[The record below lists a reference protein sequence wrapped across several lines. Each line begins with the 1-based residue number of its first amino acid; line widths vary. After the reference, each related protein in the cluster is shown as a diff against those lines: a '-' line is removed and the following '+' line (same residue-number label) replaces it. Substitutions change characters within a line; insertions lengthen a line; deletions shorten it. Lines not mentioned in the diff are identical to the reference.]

1 MARKGSRE
9 GTESAGGAG
18 HQRSLDGAEEAG
30 GTGVGESIRD
40 AGRPGGQGGIGGA
53 GQVIDQGS
61 NEMTTDGGDLGA
73 ASGPNAQPKL
83 LLVDGHS
90 LANRAFYA
98 LPPLSTNMG
107 VPTGAVF
114 GFLTMLFRFMQEKKP
129 THVAIAFDHP
139 SPTFRHADYSEY
151 KATRKPSPPEFT
163 AQLPVLKEVLN
174 TLNLQVVE
182 LAGFEADDIIG
193 TLCTQ
198 AQEQGFSVGILSG
211 DKDCLQ
217 LVSRCTRAIL
227 PIRGITKVK
236 EYDLDFVLSDLGL
249 TPSQVIDYKAL
260 AGDSSDNIPGVK
272 GIGPKTALSLLGKF
286 QSLDGIY
293 ERLQNVTPARV
304 QRLLTES
311 RDIAFLSRSLATIK
325 TDVPLPVGPADLV
338 WPGPDISRAKSKF
351 NELELYSLAQRLES
365 LKPHTDGVHS
375 KGDSA
380 SAVDERPQ
388 AGASLFAEQ
397 TEASSTD
404 AKTPRV
410 GRPSAV
416 TPDST
421 APGTA
426 AQGMADTFADEVSS
440 AVADDKTHTGEMTAG
455 QVFQQGTAA
464 SHGVGS
470 STPGAEVSEE
480 AGYQRTLALQM
491 IDTEDELSQLAQAV
505 QAAGGLAIYA
515 DVVEITRDFR
525 WPSLIGMAIPIR
537 TPGHDGQKHR
547 AANECVGEVP
557 LTQGTQETGRG
568 QPVEGTEEMQG
579 EQGAQGSAEIQGT
592 RESLSALGTQGAPET
607 SEDPA
612 DYVIHSFILK
622 EPAINPEAWQDALWT
637 HIGPLLVDP
646 KVTKIGF
653 DLKWLFTLCF
663 KRGVQPSGEFFDTLV
678 ASYLLDP
685 TRSAY
690 RVPEIARKYTQLEVP
705 FIPLKAERE
714 ADPDAAG
721 KTIEAHYGIGAASCL
736 EATAGLKRD
745 LRQEG
750 LEDLANAAEFPLI
763 EVLAAMEA
771 AGVGVDF
778 QLGQSIRKEFASA
791 LQLLEDSVYGIAG
804 EEFNLGSPKQL
815 SHVLFDK
822 LGLKPIKKTKTGFST
837 DAEVLETLS
846 LKHELPEKI
855 LEYRQYAKLKS
866 TYLDI
871 LEDVINP
878 TTGRVHSTFHQTV
891 TATGRLSSSEP
902 NLQNIPVRGEL
913 GRSLRRIFIP
923 ARGRLFL
930 AADYSQ
936 IELRIMAHMADDP
949 SMIHAFVNGEDI
961 HTKTASEMFGV
972 PVDQVDGDLRAKA
985 KAVNFGVI
993 YGISDFGLARNT
1005 RVSRDEARHFIET
1018 YFARYPMVKQFM
1030 DASVESTRKSGC
1042 AVTILGRKRPIPD
1055 INSRIRQKRMFAERT
1070 AINTPIQGSAADIIK
1085 LAMVRIYRRLKD
1097 EGLISRMILQVH
1109 DELIFEVPP
1118 SEESLMRELVIQE
1131 MEGVM
1136 DLKVPLKVDL
1146 DVGKS
1151 WYDV

>member
-1 MARKGSRE
+1 MVRAR
-9 GTESAGGAG
+9 
-18 HQRSLDGAEEAG
+18 
-30 GTGVGESIRD
+30 
-40 AGRPGGQGGIGGA
+40 
-53 GQVIDQGS
+53 
-61 NEMTTDGGDLGA
+61 
-73 ASGPNAQPKL
+73 L

-98 LPPLSTNMG
+98 LPPLSTNTG

-114 GFLTMLFRFMQEKKP
+114 GFLTMLFRFLQEKKP

-139 SPTFRHADYSEY
+139 SPTFRHSRFSEY

-163 AQLPVLKEVLN
+163 AQIPVLKEVLG

-182 LAGFEADDIIG
+182 LPGFEADDIIG

-217 LVSRCTRAIL
+217 LVSKHTRAIL
-227 PIRGITKVK
+227 PIRGITQVK
-236 EYDLDFVLSDLGL
+236 EYDSDFVLSDLGL
-249 TPSQVIDYKAL
+249 TPPQVIDYKAL

-272 GIGPKTALSLLGKF
+272 GIGPKTALSLLKKF
-286 QSLDGIY
+286 GSLDGIY
-293 ERLQNVTPARV
+293 ERLQDVTPARA
-304 QRLLTES
+304 QRLLTEF
-311 RDIAFLSRSLATIK
+311 REIAFLSRSLATIK
-325 TDVPLPVGPADLV
+325 TDVPLSVLPADLE
-338 WPGPDISRAKSKF
+338 WPGPDIPRAKSKF
-351 NELELYSLAQRLES
+351 TDLELYSLAQRLES
-365 LKPHTDGVHS
+365 LKSDMDGEDS
-375 KGDSA
+375 KTHLES
-380 SAVDERPQ
+380 
-388 AGASLFAEQ
+388 
-397 TEASSTD
+397 
-404 AKTPRV
+404 
-410 GRPSAV
+410 
-416 TPDST
+416 
-421 APGTA
+421 
-426 AQGMADTFADEVSS
+426 
-440 AVADDKTHTGEMTAG
+440 ADDKRPQEGAPLFEEET
-455 QVFQQGTAA
+455 V
-464 SHGVGS
+464 SHETCSLEPVVG
-470 STPGAEVSEE
+470 VSETS
-480 AGYQRTLALQM
+480 GNPRIQPLQVV
-491 IDTEDELSQLAQAV
+491 DSEDELSKLAKTIQTAGCLAV
-505 QAAGGLAIYA
+505 YA

-525 WPSLIGMAIPIR
+525 WPSLIGIATAVHP
-537 TPGHDGQKHR
+537 
-547 AANECVGEVP
+547 P
-557 LTQGTQETGRG
+557 LN
-568 QPVEGTEEMQG
+568 EGTDG
-579 EQGAQGSAEIQGT
+579 DV
-592 RESLSALGTQGAPET
+592 LSP
-607 SEDPA
+607 
-612 DYVIHSFILK
+612 FILK
-622 EPAINPEAWQDALWT
+622 EPEINPEAWQDALWA

-646 KVTKIGF
+646 KVDKIGF

-663 KRGVQPSGEFFDTLV
+663 KRGVQLVGGFFDTLV

-690 RVPEIARKYTQLEVP
+690 RVPEIARKYSRLEVP
-705 FIPLKAERE
+705 FIPLKSERE
-714 ADPDAAG
+714 ADPDAAL
-721 KTIEAHYGIGAASCL
+721 KTVAAHYGIGAASCF
-736 EATAGLKRD
+736 EAALGLKGD

-750 LEDLANAAEFPLI
+750 LEGLADEAEFPLI

-771 AGVGVDF
+771 TGVGMDLR
-778 QLGQSIRKEFASA
+778 LGQSIRKEFASA
-791 LQLLEDSVYGIAG
+791 LELLEDSIYKIAG

-846 LKHELPEKI
+846 LEHELPEKI

-871 LEDVINP
+871 LEDVVNP

-902 NLQNIPVRGEL
+902 NLQNIPVRGDL

-923 ARGRLFL
+923 APGRLFL

-949 SMIHAFVNGEDI
+949 SMIHAFKNGEDI

-972 PVDQVDGDLRAKA
+972 PAGQVDSDLRAKA

-1018 YFARYPMVKQFM
+1018 YFARYPKVKEFM
-1030 DASVESTRKSGC
+1030 DKSIEDARKSGH
-1042 AVTILGRKRPIPD
+1042 AVTVLGRKRPIPE

-1109 DELIFEVPP
+1109 DELIFEIPP
-1118 SEESLMRELVIQE
+1118 SEESLMRDLVIQE

-1146 DVGKS
+1146 DVGES